1 MAMYAA
7 KARGK
12 NCYEVYKPA
21 LQAAV
26 SERLERTAELQ
37 RAVDDG
43 EFVLHYQ
50 PIVSL
55 DGGEA
60 DCRRGPRQV
69 AAPRAGP
76 APAERVHPPGRRN
89 RPHHPHRRMGPRG
102 SVPDERGAWQ
112 QDHDL
117 AGTAA
122 A

>member
-26 SERLERTAELQ
+26 SERLERTADLQ
-37 RAVDDG
+37 RAVDEG

-55 DGGEA
+55 EGGEA
-60 DCRRGPRQV
+60 IAVEALIRWQHPEAGLCCRRRSSSRWPR
-69 AAPRAGP
+69 RP
-76 APAERVHPPGRRN
+76 A
-89 RPHHPHRRMGPRG
+89 
-102 SVPDERGAWQ
+102 
-112 QDHDL
+112 
-117 AGTAA
+117 
-122 A
+122 